1 MIEPW
6 LENLQSIAHSNI
18 KQGRMPN
25 ALALRGDKGLGKQKL
40 LLSLAQSLLC
50 LSSKNGLPCG
60 HCHSCELYIA
70 GSHPEFRRLG
80 QSDKAASIDDVRDL
94 QQWLSSKPSISVA
107 KVVYLGDLSTF
118 SIAVANALL
127 KSIEEPNTNSYFLA
141 YDPRTQQLIATI
153 QSRFQFWVVEG
164 PNQQQCMQW
173 LSDNKQGRSSQLPGF
188 DLCYRLC
195 RGAPY
200 ELLEFVRS
208 GQQKQLQSLI
218 EFWQANATNDIIK
231 MLNDKSMP
239 WAIDALILHE
249 QSSLKSTLGNNNK
262 AAQDKSQILMRRYQR
277 LIEFKREFRIS
288 LGLNTEIQVL
298 NLLQDMQELTC

>member
-6 LENLQSIAHSNI
+6 LETIQSIAHSNI
-18 KQGRMPN
+18 SQGRMPN
-25 ALALRGDKGLGKQKL
+25 ALALRGDKGLGKHSL
-40 LLSLAQSLLC
+40 LLSIAQSLLC
-50 LSSKNGLPCG
+50 LLSENGRPCG

-70 GSHPEFRRLG
+70 ESHPEFRRLG
-80 QSDKAASIDDVRDL
+80 SSDKAASIDDVRQL
-94 QQWLSSKPSISVA
+94 QQWLSSKPSISKA

-118 SIAVANALL
+118 STAVANALL
-127 KSIEEPNTNSYFLA
+127 KSIEEPNSNCYFLA

-164 PNQQQCMQW
+164 PSQQQCMQW
-173 LSDNKQGRSSQLPGF
+173 LSDNKQARAIQMPGF

-218 EFWQANATNDIIK
+218 EAWQTNASADIIK

-239 WAIDALILHE
+239 WAIDALVLHE
-249 QSSLKSTLGNNNK
+249 QSSLKSLLSSNHEAGYNK
-262 AAQDKSQILMRRYQR
+262 QQILLQRYQR
-277 LIEFKREFRIS
+277 LIEFKREFRVS

-298 NLLQDMQELTC
+298 NLLQDIQEITC